1 MSRESPHNR
10 TPVGLRWRAGAWYVT
25 FVVWLGISVDLV
37 VYSLV
42 VPVLPFQLERLGYSD
57 ISSLTGWLL
66 FSYSMGL
73 AISTIPVAML
83 SERYNAR
90 KSPLVLGII
99 LLIGAIIM
107 MMEAPTYWLLA
118 LARCLQGIASTL
130 VWVPGVGLLCDTVP
144 ERSFGKYL
152 GIAMSGMSVGFL
164 IGPPVG
170 GALYQRFGFRGTCI
184 FGVAAAVAD
193 LLVRLVV
200 IERADAIKW
209 GFDPQEDDRADRHV
223 ADTREEGR
231 EGDVERN
238 GDADTANDAAP
249 ASPSTKK
256 EDTSAKTPVHP
267 PGLSKCQPESIVTEV
282 QTPKSEGST
291 FTTAEQK
298 QNNVSFVSVLKQ
310 LCSTPKAWTPVL
322 CVLVDGIIMTAL
334 EPPLPVHM
342 NEVWGFNSTKVG
354 LIFIAAVVPSF
365 ISNALA
371 GTLADRL
378 GAAPVIFFGLV
389 FSVPFWIALTF
400 NILPL
405 FIISYAVQFMFIS
418 GGFAPLTAELARE
431 SKGMDGVGYAHV
443 SGAFNLAY
451 GIGNAVGPIIG
462 GQVFDNVSNGRGW
475 SVLCYAL
482 VGMVAL
488 TGVMVFFGLGEESLF
503 RKAVRI
509 FRRRTGRE

>member
-1 MSRESPHNR
+1 
-10 TPVGLRWRAGAWYVT
+10 
-25 FVVWLGISVDLV
+25 
-37 VYSLV
+37 
-42 VPVLPFQLERLGYSD
+42 
-57 ISSLTGWLL
+57 
-66 FSYSMGL
+66 
-73 AISTIPVAML
+73 ML

-249 ASPSTKK
+249 ASPSSTKK

-451 GIGNAVGPIIG
+451 GIGNAGKPPGYLDRAGAEI
-462 GQVFDNVSNGRGW
+462 
-475 SVLCYAL
+475 L
-482 VGMVAL
+482 
-488 TGVMVFFGLGEESLF
+488 
-503 RKAVRI
+503 
-509 FRRRTGRE
+509 